1 MRIALWVSAEVV
13 AMTFGYVQPFSFQI
27 GQKSEPKNQPQA
39 EPQTE
44 PPPSKLASM
53 RPGVTEVTLDDGR
66 VVRAT
71 LHVKAVTHDP
81 KDPGKL
87 NVSYNIA
94 AEIVAKPEMPMLDA
108 HETIQ

>member
-1 MRIALWVSAEVV
+1 MRIALWVSTEVV
-13 AMTFGYVQPFSFQI
+13 AMTFGYVQPFSFQV
-27 GQKSEPKNQPQA
+27 GGKSEPENQPQSQA
-39 EPQTE
+39 M
-44 PPPSKLASM
+44 PPSKLTSV

-94 AEIVAKPEMPMLDA
+94 AEIVAKPEMPILDA

>member
-1 MRIALWVSAEVV
+1 
-13 AMTFGYVQPFSFQI
+13 MTFGYVQPFSFQV
-27 GQKSEPKNQPQA
+27 GGKSEPKNQPQ
-39 EPQTE
+39 
-44 PPPSKLASM
+44 PPAMPASKLASV

-87 NVSYNIA
+87 TVSYNIA
-94 AEIVAKPEMPMLDA
+94 AEIVAKPEMPILDA

>member
-1 MRIALWVSAEVV
+1 MRIALWVSTEVV

-27 GQKSEPKNQPQA
+27 GGKSEPENQPQA
-39 EPQTE
+39 QPQPE
-44 PPPSKLASM
+44 PPSKLASV

-94 AEIVAKPEMPMLDA
+94 AEIVAKPEMPILDA